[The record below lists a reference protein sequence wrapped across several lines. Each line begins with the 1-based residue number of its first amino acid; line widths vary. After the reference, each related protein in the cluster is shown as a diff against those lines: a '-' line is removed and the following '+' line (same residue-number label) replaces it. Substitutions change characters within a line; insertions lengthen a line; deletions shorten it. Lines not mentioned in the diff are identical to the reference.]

1 MGTAVSYGVMTESG
15 GYIMEIYV
23 VRAGDTAA
31 SVSERFQVPRE
42 QLMWENQLE
51 EGIPLVPG
59 QALLIRTGEVEGAV
73 RPILSIGYAYP
84 FIRTEVLEETLPY
97 LTDVYVF
104 SYRFDR
110 EGRLIGPDTPDD
122 RILEEIS
129 AGKGSPVLVLASLD
143 ENGSFDRELL
153 SWFLNDE
160 KAQASIIHQVAETV
174 LEKGY
179 RGVDVDFEYAAKED
193 SEAFAGFVGKM
204 RQAIHHLG
212 YPVSVTL
219 APKTYDDQPG
229 ALYEGTD
236 YRLLGEAADQALL
249 MTYEWGYSRG
259 QPMAVAPVNL
269 VKRVVEYAVSRI
281 PREKLL
287 LGIPNYGYDWPLPF
301 VQGETV
307 ARSIGN
313 IEAVRLAAEFGSE
326 IFFDETAQTPYFHYR
341 KGEEEHVVWF
351 EDVRSIR
358 AKLQVIEDYGLAGS
372 GYWQIMRMFRANW
385 LLLADTFGIYRRT
398 MG

>member
-1 MGTAVSYGVMTESG
+1 
-15 GYIMEIYV
+15 MEIYV
-23 VRAGDTAA
+23 VRAGDTAWA
-31 SVSERFQVPRE
+31 IARKFGIPLER
-42 QLMWENQLE
+42 LMWDNQLE
-51 EGIPLVPG
+51 EAVPLVVG
-59 QALLIRTGEVEGAV
+59 QALVIRRGQEEGRK
-73 RPILSIGYAYP
+73 RPVISVGYAYP
-84 FIRTEVLEETLPY
+84 FIRTEILEETITY

-110 EGRLIGPDTPDD
+110 EARLIGPDTPDE
-122 RILEEIS
+122 RMLEEIRALS
-129 AGKGSPVLVLASLD
+129 GSPVLVLSSLD

-153 SWFLNDE
+153 SWFLGDPA
-160 KAQASIIHQVAETV
+160 AQNEIIRQTAETV
-174 LEKGY
+174 REKGFQ
-179 RGVDVDFEYAAKED
+179 GVDVDFEYAKEED
-193 SEAFAGFVGKM
+193 SQAFADFVWKIREVINGM
-204 RQAIHHLG
+204 G

-219 APKTYDDQPG
+219 APKTRDDQPG

-269 VKRVVEYAVSRI
+269 VRRVVDYAVSRI

-301 VQGETV
+301 CQGET
-307 ARSIGN
+307 AAKSIGN
-313 IEAVRLAAEFGSE
+313 VEAVRLAAERGAE
-326 IFFDETAQTPYFHYR
+326 IFYDETSQAPYFHYR
-341 KGEEEHVVWF
+341 AEGTEHVVWF
-351 EDVRSIR
+351 EDPRSIR
-358 AKLQVIEDYGLAGS
+358 SKLQTVEDYGLAGA

-385 LLLADTFGIYRRT
+385 LLLADRFAVCKRT

>member
-1 MGTAVSYGVMTESG
+1 
-15 GYIMEIYV
+15 MEIYV
-23 VRAGDTAA
+23 VRAGDTAWA
-31 SVSERFQVPRE
+31 IARKFGIPLER
-42 QLMWENQLE
+42 LMWDNQLE
-51 EGIPLVPG
+51 EAVPLVVG
-59 QALLIRTGEVEGAV
+59 QALVIRQGQEEGRK
-73 RPILSIGYAYP
+73 RPVISVGYAYP
-84 FIRTEVLEETLPY
+84 FIRTEILEETITY

-110 EGRLIGPDTPDD
+110 EARLIGPDTPDE
-122 RILEEIS
+122 RMLEEIRALS
-129 AGKGSPVLVLASLD
+129 GSPVLVLSSLD

-153 SWFLNDE
+153 SWFLGDPAAQDE
-160 KAQASIIHQVAETV
+160 IIRQTAETV
-174 LEKGY
+174 REKGFQ
-179 RGVDVDFEYAAKED
+179 GVDVDFEYAKEED
-193 SEAFAGFVGKM
+193 SQAFADFVWKIREVINGM
-204 RQAIHHLG
+204 G

-219 APKTYDDQPG
+219 APKTRDDQPG

-269 VKRVVEYAVSRI
+269 VRRVVDYAVSRI

-301 VQGETV
+301 CQGET
-307 ARSIGN
+307 AAKSIGN
-313 IEAVRLAAEFGSE
+313 VEAVRLAAERGAE
-326 IFFDETAQTPYFHYR
+326 IFYDETSQAPYFHYR
-341 KGEEEHVVWF
+341 AEGTEHVVWF
-351 EDVRSIR
+351 EDPRSIR
-358 AKLQVIEDYGLAGS
+358 SKLQTVEDYGLAGA

-385 LLLADTFGIYRRT
+385 LLLADRFAVCKRT

>member
-1 MGTAVSYGVMTESG
+1 MD
-15 GYIMEIYV
+15 IYV

-31 SVSERFQVPRE
+31 SVAEKFQVPVG

-51 EGIPLVPG
+51 EEIPLVPG
-59 QALLIRTGEVEGAV
+59 QALLIRTGEVEGAG
-73 RPILSIGYAYP
+73 RPILSTGYAYP

-110 EGRLIGPDTPDD
+110 QAKLIGPDTPDD
-122 RILEEIS
+122 RILEEIA

-153 SWFLNDE
+153 SWFLNDGE
-160 KAQASIIHQVAETV
+160 AQTSVIHQVVETV

-179 RGVDVDFEYAAKED
+179 RGVDVDFEYAARED
-193 SEAFAGFVGKM
+193 AVLFAEFVRRM
-204 RQAIHHLG
+204 REAIHHLG

-219 APKTYDDQPG
+219 APKTSDDQPG

-269 VKRVVEYAVSRI
+269 VRRVVEYAVSRI
-281 PREKLL
+281 PRDKLL

-301 VQGETV
+301 IQGETA

-313 IEAVRLAAEFGSE
+313 IEAVRIAAEYGAE
-326 IFFDETAQTPYFHYR
+326 IYFDEKAQTPYFHYR
-341 KGEEEHVVWF
+341 KDGEEHVVWF

-385 LLLADTFGIYRRT
+385 LLLADTFGIYRRNT
-398 MG
+398 A